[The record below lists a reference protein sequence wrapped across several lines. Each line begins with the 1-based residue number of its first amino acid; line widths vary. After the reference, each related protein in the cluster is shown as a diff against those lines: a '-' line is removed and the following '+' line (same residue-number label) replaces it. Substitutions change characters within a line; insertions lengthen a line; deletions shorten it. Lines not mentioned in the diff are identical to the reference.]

1 MSFSEALANYRSRL
15 LEVLSLLGEF
25 LEKGDLAPLRR
36 AAELF
41 VSAGNETYG
50 ALLAHNHAILAAVSL
65 EAGAR
70 LKERVAEITRRGVEE
85 RDVEYVSDIY
95 ELFRTILDA
104 IGSGQYEE
112 SYRVMMEKRSRHR
125 AC

>member
-1 MSFSEALANYRSRL
+1 VLTKYRNGL
-15 LEVLSLLGEF
+15 LKVLSLLGEF
-25 LEKGDLAPLRR
+25 LERRDPFSLRR

-41 VSAGNETYG
+41 MNAGNETYS
-50 ALLAHNHAILAAVSL
+50 AFLAHNHAILAAVSL

-70 LKERVAEITRRGVEE
+70 LRERAAEIMRRGLEE
-85 RDVEYVSDIY
+85 SDVEYVSDIY
-95 ELFRTILDA
+95 DLFRTILDA

-112 SYRVMMEKRSRHR
+112 SYKIMMEKRSRR

>member
-1 MSFSEALANYRSRL
+1 MSFSEVLIEYRNRL

-25 LEKGDLAPLRR
+25 LERRDLTPLRR

-41 VSAGNETYG
+41 VNAGNETYS
-50 ALLAHNHAILAAVSL
+50 AFLAHNHAILAAVSL

-70 LKERVAEITRRGVEE
+70 LRERVAEIIKRGLEE

-95 ELFRTILDA
+95 DLFRIILDA

-112 SYRVMMEKRSRHR
+112 SYKIMMERRSRR
-125 AC
+125 AY

>member
-1 MSFSEALANYRSRL
+1 MSFGEVLIKYRDRL
-15 LEVLSLLGEF
+15 LRVLSLLGEF
-25 LEKGDLAPLRR
+25 LERRDPSSLRR

-41 VSAGNETYG
+41 MNAGNETYS

-70 LKERVAEITRRGVEE
+70 LRERAAEIMRRGLEE
-85 RDVEYVSDIY
+85 SDVEYVSDIY
-95 ELFRTILDA
+95 DLFRTILDA

-112 SYRVMMEKRSRHR
+112 SYKIMMEKRSRR